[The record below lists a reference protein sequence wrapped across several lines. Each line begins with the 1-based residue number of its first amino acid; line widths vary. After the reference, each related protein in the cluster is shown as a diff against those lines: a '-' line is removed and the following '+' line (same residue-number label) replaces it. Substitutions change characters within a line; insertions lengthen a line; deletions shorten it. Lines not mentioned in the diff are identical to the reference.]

1 MKHQKKL
8 GLSLRGGAGRCA
20 GYIGVF
26 KALNEENI
34 KVDVICGSSMGAI
47 LGSMYAMEL
56 PLNQIIELTKIF
68 QIKNILSMESF
79 LDLCMMGDRKFDKEL
94 DSIFGNIDLKDLKI
108 KTIIQATNLDT
119 RKLEYFYEGPV
130 KIFLRATASFP
141 FYSLPV
147 EYKGQSFIDGDVT
160 ATFGADI
167 LRENGAD
174 VVLALAPGLPEKSK
188 HNDLISR
195 LIEPIQI
202 AHENI
207 IQMDQKHNSI
217 DLLITDL
224 GLDAKPFD
232 YPKYPELIENGYKI
246 AKSRMD
252 EIKELIRPG
261 ILYYF
266 LNNFK

>member
-1 MKHQKKL
+1 MKKQKKI

-26 KALNEENI
+26 RAFQEEGI
-34 KVDVICGSSMGAI
+34 KIDLICGSSMGAI
-47 LGSMYAMEL
+47 LGTMYAYGLSIER
-56 PLNQIIELTKIF
+56 IIELMKIF

-79 LDLCMMGDRKFDKEL
+79 LDLCMMGDTKFDKEL
-94 DSIFGNIDLKDLKI
+94 DSIFGDTDLKDLKI

-119 RKLEYFYEGPV
+119 RRSEYFYEGPI
-130 KIFLRATASFP
+130 KTLLRATASFP

-147 EYKGQSFIDGDVT
+147 EFNGESFIDGDVT

-167 LRENGAD
+167 LRANGAD
-174 VVLALAPGLPEKSK
+174 VVLALTPGLPKKDK
-188 HNDLISR
+188 HTDIVSR

-207 IQMDQKHNSI
+207 CIADLKINPV
-217 DLLITDL
+217 DLLISNL

-232 YPKYPELIENGYKI
+232 YPKYPELIEHGYKA
-246 AKSRMD
+246 AKARMH
-252 EIKELIRPG
+252 EIKELIKPG
-261 ILYYF
+261 ILYYTF
-266 LNNFK
+266 GK